1 MLINVAA
8 TVAADRLGKEVIH
21 SGGQAPFPID
31 GHDVRSHGDHGHVRA
46 ADSLL
51 TADSLRHFPKGKNR
65 GLLYSISTTT
75 LPTVLPDSTAMCA

>member
-1 MLINVAA
+1 MLISVQPPWRDPANA
-8 TVAADRLGKEVIH
+8 VIH
-21 SGGQAPFPID
+21 SGGQAPFPIA
-31 GHDVRSHGDHGHVRA
+31 GHDVRSHGDHGHARA

-51 TADSLRHFPKGKNR
+51 TADSLRHLRRERSR